1 MRTVRLV
8 TAIAALFSLTGCS
21 GEPQTSYCEALC
33 DWAVE
38 CNAAD
43 RDVDADALRAEC
55 IAATQAVD
63 GSCADASKGLGPAD
77 AKLTTDC
84 TDAISAKQNAGECT
98 AFTGRYDDMA
108 QETTPKECASQ
119 GASAQETFEAARDST
134 AESNDEMCERF
145 ADTFCQATDECVRA
159 ELGSEVDAIIE
170 AVGYSPYDSCREKT
184 NSNTQECLSESQYE
198 LGESI
203 TDPNAQR
210 EFARECLGDFS
221 AVTCD
226 QLLGGQLP
234 EECAG
239 ALEDPTAY
247 TGALAGVLTEF
258 VPSGD

>member
-1 MRTVRLV
+1 MRPVRFV
-8 TAIAALFSLTGCS
+8 TALAALFSLAGCATD
-21 GEPQTSYCEALC
+21 PQTSYCEALC

-38 CNAAD
+38 CQAGD

-55 IAATQAVD
+55 IAATEAVD

-84 TDAISAKQNAGECT
+84 TDAIAAKQSAGECT
-98 AFTGRYDDMA
+98 AFTGRVDDQA
-108 QETTPKECASQ
+108 TETTPKECASQ
-119 GASAQETFEAARDST
+119 GASAQDTFDAARDST
-134 AESNDEMCERF
+134 AESNDDMCERF

-159 ELGSEVDAIIE
+159 QLGANVDAIIE
-170 AVGYSPYDSCREKT
+170 AVGFSPYDSCRTKT
-184 NSNTQECLSESQYE
+184 DSNTQACLTEEQYL
-198 LGESI
+198 LGESV

-221 AVTCD
+221 EVTCD
-226 QLLGGQLP
+226 ELLGGQLP
-234 EECAG
+234 AECAG

-258 VPSGD
+258 LPTER

>member
-8 TAIAALFSLTGCS
+8 TAIAALFSLASCA

-43 RDVDADALRAEC
+43 RDVDAAALRAEC

-63 GSCADASKGLGPAD
+63 GSCADASEGLGPAD
-77 AKLTTDC
+77 AKLTSDC
-84 TDAISAKQNAGECT
+84 TDAIAAKQSAGECT
-98 AFTGRYDDMA
+98 AFTGRYDDMV
-108 QETTPKECASQ
+108 QETTPTECATQ
-119 GASAQETFEAARDST
+119 GGNPQDTFDAARDST
-134 AESNDEMCERF
+134 AETNDEMCERF
-145 ADTFCQATDECVRA
+145 AHTFCEATDECVRA
-159 ELGSEVDAIIE
+159 ELGANVDAIIE

-184 NSNTQECLSESQYE
+184 ESNTQACLSETQYE

-258 VPSGD
+258 VPTGD